1 MENIR
6 VCDSV
11 HSENTAFVTVSS
23 LVKIT
28 VFFFFYF
35 VLTPGCQ
42 QKRKVT
48 LPLGMFRLS
57 LFLIVALVLCHLLV

>member
-23 LVKIT
+23 LVKII
-28 VFFFFYF
+28 VFFFYF
-35 VLTPGCQ
+35 VLIPGCQ
-42 QKRKVT
+42 QKRKVA
-48 LPLGMFRLS
+48 LPLGMFILS
-57 LFLIVALVLCHLLV
+57 LFLIVALVLRHLLV